1 MSFLLI
7 KIFVPGNTQVSIK
20 VANVV
25 VFPVACSDD
34 TVKSFLN
41 DNAFEPGLIS
51 KISFKLLLDEAET
64 AADLPPAAPPDTN
77 VTSSRASEPENV
89 AREEVISLSDDV
101 ICNTDEEILSILEP
115 RENAN
120 DDEALDN
127 DCDAVNNDAVF
138 ADADKFALFAKPRAN
153 TSDSSL
159 EDVKESLTKECDTAN
174 DADAFIDCVTS
185 VFIGAIPA
193 SVIS

>member
-1 MSFLLI
+1 MLSLLI
-7 KIFVPGNTQVSIK
+7 RIFVPGNTQVSIK
-20 VANVV
+20 NENEV
-25 VFPVACSDD
+25 VFPDACSDD

-101 ICNTDEEILSILEP
+101 ICNTDEEILSI
-115 RENAN
+115 
-120 DDEALDN
+120 
-127 DCDAVNNDAVF
+127 VNYHK
-138 ADADKFALFAKPRAN
+138 DKFRW
-153 TSDSSL
+153 
-159 EDVKESLTKECDTAN
+159 
-174 DADAFIDCVTS
+174 
-185 VFIGAIPA
+185 
-193 SVIS
+193 